1 MGGSFAG
8 HLSQESRRAAARA
21 PNAALAPTFLTE
33 PDRALNR
40 QRSVGDQAVIRLRP
54 SQVPVQA
61 VTPPARSPSQ
71 QLDPGTR
78 RLMETRLGHDF
89 SRVRVHS
96 GLEAVQAARHVNAT
110 AFTVGHDVFLGA
122 NAPSPQSKDGWRL
135 LAHELAHVVQQR
147 GGGAGPAEAGLNAEQ
162 EADAAAAAVT
172 EGNRFA
178 VHGLTGV
185 TLARQVPGGPS
196 GVPALEPLEAVAQRI
211 ARLAVGPSSAEVA
224 KIPEIGGPDKV
235 VSVVRN
241 VRTGDISVGLNTGVP
256 ARAAEPIQ
264 RALQEQARRLAAG
277 EVNVKH
283 TDATAMDGGH
293 AEVNALNRA
302 IADEQAVL
310 GRTITAEEIARTFEM
325 HNVWLSGSR
334 RRFTTAPRCEHCAA
348 ITRGVKVTEALFKAE
363 FEAEFEAEGG
373 VSGGISVPQH
383 GRAVKAGGKV
393 VEAETIHGEIPAPKP
408 TGGPSGTP
416 PATEAGE
423 VPMVEAGEVP
433 MVEAGGSSEALAEHA
448 VAGGGALAV
457 GEVASMLSFA
467 INWLVLPLALDF
479 LQSWEDK
486 KAAEAERAQI
496 QEALIKSWPMI
507 MTNVLQRQAEL
518 AYVTQHAKE
527 GQTVYANV
535 NLIIEP
541 AQYGAGRGS
550 YDPEPEKPEMH
561 LYLVGVSLSTAKLQ
575 SRSGTELVVSIPLY
589 KQEVDPSRAASSKVT
604 I

>member
-135 LAHELAHVVQQR
+135 LAHELTHVVQQR

-178 VHGLTGV
+178 VQGLTGV
-185 TLARQVPGGPS
+185 TLARQVSGGPS

-211 ARLAVGPSSAEVA
+211 ARLALGPSSAEVNL
-224 KIPEIGGPDKV
+224 EGGPNKV

-256 ARAAEPIQ
+256 ARPTEPIQ
-264 RALQEQARRLAAG
+264 RAVQEQARRIAAG

-293 AEVNALNRA
+293 AEVNALDRA

-310 GRTITAEEIARTFEM
+310 GRTMTAEEIARTFEM

-348 ITRGVKVTEALFKAE
+348 ITRSVKVTEALF
-363 FEAEFEAEGG
+363 EAEFKAEGG
-373 VSGGISVPQH
+373 MSGEINVPQH

-393 VEAETIHGEIPAPKP
+393 VEAETIHGEIPAPEP
-408 TGGPSGTP
+408 TGGTSGATP
-416 PATEAGE
+416 ERVPEVTPAPVPEAPRG
-423 VPMVEAGEVP
+423 VAVRPGV
-433 MVEAGGSSEALAEHA
+433 GSTLLRGATSAEFMSAL
-448 VAGGGALAV
+448 V
-457 GEVASMLSFA
+457 
-467 INWLVLPLALDF
+467 ALD
-479 LQSWEDK
+479 W
-486 KAAEAERAQI
+486 A
-496 QEALIKSWPMI
+496 
-507 MTNVLQRQAEL
+507 
-518 AYVTQHAKE
+518 
-527 GQTVYANV
+527 
-535 NLIIEP
+535 
-541 AQYGAGRGS
+541 AQYYSSGMIDFGEFS
-550 YDPEPEKPEMH
+550 DPGGI
-561 LYLVGVSLSTAKLQ
+561 LT
-575 SRSGTELVVSIPLY
+575 T
-589 KQEVDPSRAASSKVT
+589 SSSARKAWERCV
-604 I
+604 